1 MSQVDRVA
9 GSLNTSKR
17 THTHICTQSVLL
29 ARQQPHRNIP
39 VGAGQTPPPIVC
51 PDGAKAQSV
60 VLEVRWGHKKVKKKK
75 RGKKKKEIGGE
86 GRHVTVKRK
95 RRKVRQY
102 EAEM

>member
-1 MSQVDRVA
+1 M
-9 GSLNTSKR
+9 
-17 THTHICTQSVLL
+17 L
-29 ARQQPHRNIP
+29 ARQQPHGNIP

-51 PDGAKAQSV
+51 PDGATPVKNQREEKRAKAQSV
-60 VLEVRWGHKKVKKKK
+60 GVGGEVGAQKSFFLK

-86 GRHVTVKRK
+86 GRHVKRK

>member
-1 MSQVDRVA
+1 M
-9 GSLNTSKR
+9 
-17 THTHICTQSVLL
+17 L

-51 PDGAKAQSV
+51 PDGATPVKNQREEKRAKAQSV
-60 VLEVRWGHKKVKKKK
+60 VLEVRWGHKKVFKKK

-86 GRHVTVKRK
+86 GRHVKRK